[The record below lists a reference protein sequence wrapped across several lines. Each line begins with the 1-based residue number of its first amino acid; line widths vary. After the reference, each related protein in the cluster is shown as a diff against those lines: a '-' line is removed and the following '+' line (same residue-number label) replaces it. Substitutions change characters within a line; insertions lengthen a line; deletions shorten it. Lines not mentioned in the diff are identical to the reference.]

1 MAEVIDEAIDAKLK
15 EENVTPA
22 PQANDATI
30 ARRLTLDLVGRAP
43 TVKEAKDYIQS
54 QDPAKRDAF
63 IERLMNS
70 PLYARHAATEF
81 NTLLQ
86 GPDGTGPDLREYL
99 IAAMKENR
107 PWNQI
112 FLELMGETEAEH
124 DPQQFV
130 RGRVKNVDVLT
141 RDASAIFFGINVT
154 CCQCHTH
161 PYVESLTQDYYH
173 GMKGF
178 FTRSYE
184 FHGKLF
190 EKQFGPKIEYE
201 TGPGKTK
208 EVGLMFLTGTKV
220 DLPKPETD
228 DLGKAIQEE
237 NKKIEE
243 LNKKNLEAKKT
254 RAEALALAKKKE
266 EEKKEILESGATP
279 DRVKILAAI
288 DKEISDANAKAK
300 EITFVYPEDAS
311 YSFRG
316 QLSDVALRPKNEELF
331 ARSIVNRVWHRLFGH
346 GLVMRVDQMHDANPG
361 SHPQL
366 LAWLARDMRT
376 HNYDLRRLVKG
387 IVSSKTYSRGSKWNP
402 DDPTPPDKELF
413 AVANLRA
420 LTPMQYGVSILL
432 CGDPAFPPAAETFDN
447 MIAGVEKTTV
457 DKFKPIVQQP
467 TDDFEVSADEALGI
481 SNDAERLKL
490 VGAKLV
496 PELLKI
502 EDGKQRIEHAVWAV
516 LSRAPRTDEV
526 ALLGEYVTGHAGGA
540 DGANTAEA
548 LRQMVWALTTSAEF
562 RFNH

>member
-184 FHGKLF
+184 LHGKLF
-190 EKQFGPKIEYE
+190 EKQLGPKIEY
-201 TGPGKTK
+201 
-208 EVGLMFLTGTKV
+208 
-220 DLPKPETD
+220 
-228 DLGKAIQEE
+228 
-237 NKKIEE
+237 
-243 LNKKNLEAKKT
+243 
-254 RAEALALAKKKE
+254 
-266 EEKKEILESGATP
+266 
-279 DRVKILAAI
+279 
-288 DKEISDANAKAK
+288 
-300 EITFVYPEDAS
+300 
-311 YSFRG
+311 
-316 QLSDVALRPKNEELF
+316 
-331 ARSIVNRVWHRLFGH
+331 
-346 GLVMRVDQMHDANPG
+346 
-361 SHPQL
+361 
-366 LAWLARDMRT
+366 
-376 HNYDLRRLVKG
+376 
-387 IVSSKTYSRGSKWNP
+387 
-402 DDPTPPDKELF
+402 
-413 AVANLRA
+413 
-420 LTPMQYGVSILL
+420 
-432 CGDPAFPPAAETFDN
+432 
-447 MIAGVEKTTV
+447 
-457 DKFKPIVQQP
+457 
-467 TDDFEVSADEALGI
+467 
-481 SNDAERLKL
+481 
-490 VGAKLV
+490 
-496 PELLKI
+496 
-502 EDGKQRIEHAVWAV
+502 
-516 LSRAPRTDEV
+516 
-526 ALLGEYVTGHAGGA
+526 
-540 DGANTAEA
+540 
-548 LRQMVWALTTSAEF
+548 
-562 RFNH
+562 